1 MRCCTRRRCSSGSAT
16 LPELAGHVALA
27 AVTALAWL
35 GAGSLVLRRARG
47 RVDDRL
53 LEALNELAAGAI
65 AFALVTFAAGLVG
78 GLYPLPFVLATA
90 AAAGVGL
97 VRAAALVRGLRLPP
111 LRAFARWELAL
122 AALLGAYVV
131 LAVVAAAAPVSSED
145 ALAYHAAA
153 PSLFESTHELR
164 ELWWEWASYQPFTV
178 EMLVLDGFLLW
189 DDTQGAFAPL
199 LLGLAALAVV
209 VGAAHRIAGRTV
221 ALVAGAVFFAQ
232 PFMLWQTTS
241 TFVEPGLALA
251 IGLASW
257 NLWRFA
263 ETGQTWCVGIAG
275 LFAGAAAGMKYTGAA
290 AAVVLALVAAYLL
303 RGRLR
308 PRHLAVFAVPAVVVA
323 LPWYVKNAI
332 QTGNPVYP
340 LLFGAVNEE
349 ATRDLENVLAEYG
362 HGRSPLDALL
372 LPARLLGD
380 ADAFDRGDLVSP
392 LFFLFAP
399 LTLLL
404 RPLRAVVLPV
414 WAGVAAYGVAWFVG
428 SQQARFLVALMPVLA
443 VLAALAIVAVAR
455 AGRLG
460 RLATVVIVSAA
471 FVSGLGVSTLYAS
484 RFAKVAVG
492 LEAEESFLRRTAPY
506 HEAAEWANR
515 NLPAEAHVLSDP
527 RAVLHLERRSVTWT
541 PSALPA
547 SAGAAA
553 TKAFVREHG
562 LTHALVFE
570 ANVPHVRQAE
580 LAGGRVVGRVTA
592 RTVTSRTLG
601 ELGPPETVLVYS
613 LRPGDE

>member
-1 MRCCTRRRCSSGSAT
+1 M
-16 LPELAGHVALA
+16 PELAGHVALA

-53 LEALNELAAGAI
+53 LEALNELAVGAI
-65 AFALVTFAAGLVG
+65 AFALVTLAAGLVG
-78 GLYPLPFVLATA
+78 GLYALPFVLGTA

-97 VRAAALVRGLRLPP
+97 VRAVSLVRRFRLPP
-111 LRAFARWELAL
+111 LRTFARWELAL
-122 AALLGAYVV
+122 AALLGAYFV
-131 LAVVAAAAPVSSED
+131 LAVVATAAPVSSED
-145 ALAYHAAA
+145 ALAYHAAG

-232 PFMLWQTTS
+232 PFMLWQSTS

-251 IGLASW
+251 IGLACW

-275 LFAGAAAGMKYTGAA
+275 LCAGAAAGMKYTGAA
-290 AAVVLALVAAYLL
+290 VALVLALVAAYLL

-308 PRHLAVFAVPAVVVA
+308 PRHVAVFAVPALAVA

-349 ATRDLENVLAEYG
+349 ATRIS
-362 HGRSPLDALL
+362 RTCSPRTA
-372 LPARLLGD
+372 
-380 ADAFDRGDLVSP
+380 
-392 LFFLFAP
+392 
-399 LTLLL
+399 
-404 RPLRAVVLPV
+404 
-414 WAGVAAYGVAWFVG
+414 
-428 SQQARFLVALMPVLA
+428 M
-443 VLAALAIVAVAR
+443 
-455 AGRLG
+455 AGRRSTPFCSPHG
-460 RLATVVIVSAA
+460 WSGMPTRSTVAT
-471 FVSGLGVSTLYAS
+471 
-484 RFAKVAVG
+484 
-492 LEAEESFLRRTAPY
+492 
-506 HEAAEWANR
+506 
-515 NLPAEAHVLSDP
+515 
-527 RAVLHLERRSVTWT
+527 
-541 PSALPA
+541 
-547 SAGAAA
+547 
-553 TKAFVREHG
+553 
-562 LTHALVFE
+562 
-570 ANVPHVRQAE
+570 
-580 LAGGRVVGRVTA
+580 
-592 RTVTSRTLG
+592 
-601 ELGPPETVLVYS
+601 
-613 LRPGDE
+613 